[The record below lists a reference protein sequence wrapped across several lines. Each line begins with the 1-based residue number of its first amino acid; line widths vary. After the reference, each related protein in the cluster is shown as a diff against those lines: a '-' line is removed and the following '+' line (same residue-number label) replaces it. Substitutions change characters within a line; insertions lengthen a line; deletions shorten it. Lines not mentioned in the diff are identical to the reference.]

1 MRRFYRVCF
10 ILGLTFGLA
19 GFAHAQTDPAQADF
33 DGNGTVEFADF
44 LQFVALFGKTSAD
57 PEFDS
62 RMDFDGNGT
71 IDFPDFLQFVSV
83 FGQSSGI
90 TPAAPTPTLAVES
103 NMSIAVSWAAIANA
117 TGYNVERRM
126 QGLSDFTT
134 VAENVT
140 GTSYTDTGLVPGTD
154 YDYRIVVISAAGPSK
169 PGSVAM
175 AMTTP
180 SGMASGMP
188 EVLTGLITSDRLL
201 TSDKYYLLSGAVFIQ
216 DGATLTI
223 EPGTQIFG
231 EGATNGTL
239 IVAQGGKVIANGRA
253 DRPIVFT
260 SDALDNEKDRG
271 QWGGLIINGRAPVNT
286 GAIAQGEGDTGTY
299 GGSDPTDN
307 SGVLRYVRVEFA
319 GIEFS
324 PDNEL
329 NGIAFQGVGSGTVV
343 DYVQV
348 HFNQDDGIEFFGGTV
363 NAKHLYCTGIRDDS
377 FDWTDGWTG
386 KGQFWVAQQRGDD
399 ADNGFESDNEGDNNE
414 AMPRS
419 NPTIY
424 NVTLVGDP
432 NGPESDTGL
441 LLREGTAATL
451 RNFIVIGFNKGG
463 LDIDTGSSIQLANSG
478 ELSVQ
483 NTIFYNNKVDGTP
496 GNFEVDDDEID
507 EAVWARMPAFNN
519 SEVDPMLMAPYS
531 LGSPDYRP
539 GAGSPALTM
548 QAASPPDDGFFES
561 VSYIGAFDAANN
573 WLAGW
578 STSEQP
584 AGTVLPPA
592 APSGVIASGSGT
604 SIQVTWNASEGATSY
619 TVQRRMQGLST
630 FEEVSTGPST
640 SFSDMGL
647 VPGTEYDYRIIA
659 SSDVGSSSASAIA
672 TGMTTS
678 SGMASGMPEVL
689 TGRITSDRLLT
700 SDKYYLLSGAVFVQ
714 DGATLTIEPGT
725 TLFGEGATNGTLIV
739 AQGGKV
745 IANGRADRP
754 IVFTSDA
761 VEGQRDRGQ
770 WGGLIINGRA
780 PVNTGAIAQ
789 GEGDTGTYGGSDP
802 TDNSGVLRYVRVEF
816 AGIEFSPDNELNG
829 IAFQGVG
836 SGTVVD
842 YVQVH
847 FNQDDGI
854 EFFGGTVNAKHL
866 YCTGIRDDSF
876 DWTDGWTGKG
886 QFWVAQQRGDD
897 ADNGFESDNEGDN
910 NEAMPR
916 SNPTIYNVTL
926 VGDPNGPE
934 SDTGLLLRE
943 GTAAT
948 LRNFIVIGFNKGGLD
963 IDTGSSI
970 QLANSG
976 ELSVQNTIFYNNKVD
991 GTPGNF
997 EVDDDEIDEAAWAT
1011 MASFNNAEVDP
1022 MLMAPYSLRSPDY
1035 RPFSSSPAV
1044 TMEAASP
1051 PSDGFFDAVSYI
1063 GGVGPNNNWLA
1074 GWTTA
1079 EQPAGAEEI
1088 GSIEILEGRITSDRT
1103 LTSDK
1108 SYLLKGAVFVDNSAT
1123 LTIEPGTFIFGEGA
1137 TNGTLIVAQGGKL
1150 MADGTASRPI
1160 VFTSDAVEGQRDRG
1174 QWGGLII
1181 NGRAPVNTGA
1191 IAQGEGDTGTYGGSD
1206 PTDNSGVLR
1215 YVRVEFA
1222 GIEFSPDNEL
1232 NGIAFQGVGSGT
1244 VVDYVQVHFN
1254 QDDGIEFFG
1263 GTVNAKHL
1271 YCTGIRD
1278 DSFDWTDGWTGKGQF
1293 WVAQQRG
1300 DDADN
1305 GFESDNEGDNNEAMP
1320 RSNPTIYNV
1329 TLVGDPNGPES
1340 DTGLLLREGTAATLR
1355 NFIVIGFNKGGL
1367 DIDTGSSI
1375 QLANSGELS
1384 VQNTIFY
1391 NNKVDGTPGNFEV
1404 DNDGEEGTPDSFDE
1418 ASWAR
1423 MPAFNNAEV
1432 NPMLMAPYS
1441 TSTPDFTPE
1450 SNSPAV
1456 DGTVPVA
1463 SPPDDGFFTSVNF
1476 IGGVDP
1482 LRNWLAGWTTN
1493 ERPAGQ

>member
-33 DGNGTVEFADF
+33 DGNGKVEFADF

-62 RMDFDGNGT
+62 RMDFDGNGA

-154 YDYRIVVISAAGPSK
+154 YDYRIVVISAAGPSE

-188 EVLTGLITSDRLL
+188 EVLTGMITSDRLL
-201 TSDKYYLLSGAVFIQ
+201 TSDKYYLLSGAVFVQ

-286 GAIAQGEGDTGTY
+286 GA
-299 GGSDPTDN
+299 
-307 SGVLRYVRVEFA
+307 V
-319 GIEFS
+319 
-324 PDNEL
+324 
-329 NGIAFQGVGSGTVV
+329 
-343 DYVQV
+343 
-348 HFNQDDGIEFFGGTV
+348 
-363 NAKHLYCTGIRDDS
+363 
-377 FDWTDGWTG
+377 
-386 KGQFWVAQQRGDD
+386 
-399 ADNGFESDNEGDNNE
+399 
-414 AMPRS
+414 
-419 NPTIY
+419 
-424 NVTLVGDP
+424 
-432 NGPESDTGL
+432 
-441 LLREGTAATL
+441 
-451 RNFIVIGFNKGG
+451 
-463 LDIDTGSSIQLANSG
+463 
-478 ELSVQ
+478 
-483 NTIFYNNKVDGTP
+483 
-496 GNFEVDDDEID
+496 
-507 EAVWARMPAFNN
+507 
-519 SEVDPMLMAPYS
+519 
-531 LGSPDYRP
+531 
-539 GAGSPALTM
+539 
-548 QAASPPDDGFFES
+548 
-561 VSYIGAFDAANN
+561 
-573 WLAGW
+573 
-578 STSEQP
+578 
-584 AGTVLPPA
+584 
-592 APSGVIASGSGT
+592 
-604 SIQVTWNASEGATSY
+604 
-619 TVQRRMQGLST
+619 
-630 FEEVSTGPST
+630 
-640 SFSDMGL
+640 
-647 VPGTEYDYRIIA
+647 
-659 SSDVGSSSASAIA
+659 
-672 TGMTTS
+672 
-678 SGMASGMPEVL
+678 
-689 TGRITSDRLLT
+689 
-700 SDKYYLLSGAVFVQ
+700 
-714 DGATLTIEPGT
+714 
-725 TLFGEGATNGTLIV
+725 
-739 AQGGKV
+739 
-745 IANGRADRP
+745 
-754 IVFTSDA
+754 
-761 VEGQRDRGQ
+761 
-770 WGGLIINGRA
+770 
-780 PVNTGAIAQ
+780 AQ

-997 EVDDDEIDEAAWAT
+997 EVDDDEIDEAAWAR
-1011 MASFNNAEVDP
+1011 MPAFNNSEVDP

-1051 PSDGFFDAVSYI
+1051 PSDGFFDAVDYI

-1108 SYLLKGAVFVDNSAT
+1108 SYLLKGAVFVDNGAT

-1150 MADGTASRPI
+1150 MADGTADRPI

-1244 VVDYVQVHFN
+1244 TVEYVQVHYN

-1263 GTVNAKHL
+1263 GTVNAKYL

-1340 DTGLLLREGTAATLR
+1340 DTGLLLREGTAGTLR

-1404 DNDGEEGTPDSFDE
+1404 DDDEIDE
-1418 ASWAR
+1418 AAWAR
-1423 MPAFNNAEV
+1423 MPSFNNAEV
-1432 NPMLMAPYS
+1432 DPMLMAPYS

-1450 SNSPAV
+1450 SNSPAA

>member
-33 DGNGTVEFADF
+33 DGNGKVEFADF

-62 RMDFDGNGT
+62 RMDFDGNGA
-71 IDFPDFLQFVSV
+71 IEFSDFLQFVSV

-103 NMSIAVSWAAIANA
+103 NMSIAVSWAAIAYA

-134 VAENVT
+134 VTENVT
-140 GTSYTDTGLVPGTD
+140 GTSYTDTDLVPGTD
-154 YDYRIVVISAAGPSK
+154 YAYRIVVISAAGASE

-188 EVLTGLITSDRLL
+188 EVLTGNITSDRLL

-253 DRPIVFT
+253 DGPIVFT
-260 SDALDNEKDRG
+260 SDAL
-271 QWGGLIINGRAPVNT
+271 
-286 GAIAQGEGDTGTY
+286 
-299 GGSDPTDN
+299 
-307 SGVLRYVRVEFA
+307 
-319 GIEFS
+319 
-324 PDNEL
+324 
-329 NGIAFQGVGSGTVV
+329 
-343 DYVQV
+343 
-348 HFNQDDGIEFFGGTV
+348 
-363 NAKHLYCTGIRDDS
+363 
-377 FDWTDGWTG
+377 
-386 KGQFWVAQQRGDD
+386 
-399 ADNGFESDNEGDNNE
+399 
-414 AMPRS
+414 
-419 NPTIY
+419 
-424 NVTLVGDP
+424 
-432 NGPESDTGL
+432 
-441 LLREGTAATL
+441 
-451 RNFIVIGFNKGG
+451 
-463 LDIDTGSSIQLANSG
+463 
-478 ELSVQ
+478 
-483 NTIFYNNKVDGTP
+483 
-496 GNFEVDDDEID
+496 
-507 EAVWARMPAFNN
+507 
-519 SEVDPMLMAPYS
+519 
-531 LGSPDYRP
+531 
-539 GAGSPALTM
+539 
-548 QAASPPDDGFFES
+548 
-561 VSYIGAFDAANN
+561 
-573 WLAGW
+573 
-578 STSEQP
+578 
-584 AGTVLPPA
+584 
-592 APSGVIASGSGT
+592 
-604 SIQVTWNASEGATSY
+604 
-619 TVQRRMQGLST
+619 
-630 FEEVSTGPST
+630 
-640 SFSDMGL
+640 
-647 VPGTEYDYRIIA
+647 
-659 SSDVGSSSASAIA
+659 
-672 TGMTTS
+672 
-678 SGMASGMPEVL
+678 
-689 TGRITSDRLLT
+689 
-700 SDKYYLLSGAVFVQ
+700 
-714 DGATLTIEPGT
+714 
-725 TLFGEGATNGTLIV
+725 
-739 AQGGKV
+739 
-745 IANGRADRP
+745 
-754 IVFTSDA
+754 
-761 VEGQRDRGQ
+761 EGQRDRGQ

-789 GEGDTGTYGGSDP
+789 GEGDTGSYGGSDP
-802 TDNSGVLRYVRVEF
+802 ADNSG
-816 AGIEFSPDNELNG
+816 I
-829 IAFQGVG
+829 
-836 SGTVVD
+836 
-842 YVQVH
+842 
-847 FNQDDGI
+847 
-854 EFFGGTVNAKHL
+854 
-866 YCTGIRDDSF
+866 
-876 DWTDGWTGKG
+876 
-886 QFWVAQQRGDD
+886 
-897 ADNGFESDNEGDN
+897 
-910 NEAMPR
+910 
-916 SNPTIYNVTL
+916 
-926 VGDPNGPE
+926 
-934 SDTGLLLRE
+934 
-943 GTAAT
+943 
-948 LRNFIVIGFNKGGLD
+948 
-963 IDTGSSI
+963 
-970 QLANSG
+970 
-976 ELSVQNTIFYNNKVD
+976 
-991 GTPGNF
+991 
-997 EVDDDEIDEAAWAT
+997 
-1011 MASFNNAEVDP
+1011 
-1022 MLMAPYSLRSPDY
+1022 
-1035 RPFSSSPAV
+1035 
-1044 TMEAASP
+1044 
-1051 PSDGFFDAVSYI
+1051 
-1063 GGVGPNNNWLA
+1063 
-1074 GWTTA
+1074 
-1079 EQPAGAEEI
+1079 
-1088 GSIEILEGRITSDRT
+1088 
-1103 LTSDK
+1103 
-1108 SYLLKGAVFVDNSAT
+1108 
-1123 LTIEPGTFIFGEGA
+1123 
-1137 TNGTLIVAQGGKL
+1137 
-1150 MADGTASRPI
+1150 
-1160 VFTSDAVEGQRDRG
+1160 
-1174 QWGGLII
+1174 
-1181 NGRAPVNTGA
+1181 
-1191 IAQGEGDTGTYGGSD
+1191 
-1206 PTDNSGVLR
+1206 LR

-1404 DNDGEEGTPDSFDE
+1404 DNDGEEGAPDSFDE
-1418 ASWAR
+1418 AAWAR

>member
-33 DGNGTVEFADF
+33 DGNGKVEFADF

-62 RMDFDGNGT
+62 RMDFDGNGA

-154 YDYRIVVISAAGPSK
+154 YDYRIVVISAAGPSE

-188 EVLTGLITSDRLL
+188 EVLTGMITSDRLL
-201 TSDKYYLLSGAVFIQ
+201 TSDKYYLLSGAVFVQ

-286 GAIAQGEGDTGTY
+286 GA
-299 GGSDPTDN
+299 
-307 SGVLRYVRVEFA
+307 V
-319 GIEFS
+319 
-324 PDNEL
+324 
-329 NGIAFQGVGSGTVV
+329 
-343 DYVQV
+343 
-348 HFNQDDGIEFFGGTV
+348 
-363 NAKHLYCTGIRDDS
+363 
-377 FDWTDGWTG
+377 
-386 KGQFWVAQQRGDD
+386 
-399 ADNGFESDNEGDNNE
+399 
-414 AMPRS
+414 
-419 NPTIY
+419 
-424 NVTLVGDP
+424 
-432 NGPESDTGL
+432 
-441 LLREGTAATL
+441 
-451 RNFIVIGFNKGG
+451 
-463 LDIDTGSSIQLANSG
+463 
-478 ELSVQ
+478 
-483 NTIFYNNKVDGTP
+483 
-496 GNFEVDDDEID
+496 
-507 EAVWARMPAFNN
+507 
-519 SEVDPMLMAPYS
+519 
-531 LGSPDYRP
+531 
-539 GAGSPALTM
+539 
-548 QAASPPDDGFFES
+548 
-561 VSYIGAFDAANN
+561 
-573 WLAGW
+573 
-578 STSEQP
+578 
-584 AGTVLPPA
+584 
-592 APSGVIASGSGT
+592 
-604 SIQVTWNASEGATSY
+604 
-619 TVQRRMQGLST
+619 
-630 FEEVSTGPST
+630 
-640 SFSDMGL
+640 
-647 VPGTEYDYRIIA
+647 
-659 SSDVGSSSASAIA
+659 
-672 TGMTTS
+672 
-678 SGMASGMPEVL
+678 
-689 TGRITSDRLLT
+689 
-700 SDKYYLLSGAVFVQ
+700 
-714 DGATLTIEPGT
+714 
-725 TLFGEGATNGTLIV
+725 
-739 AQGGKV
+739 
-745 IANGRADRP
+745 
-754 IVFTSDA
+754 
-761 VEGQRDRGQ
+761 
-770 WGGLIINGRA
+770 
-780 PVNTGAIAQ
+780 AQ

-997 EVDDDEIDEAAWAT
+997 EVDDDEIDEAAWAR
-1011 MASFNNAEVDP
+1011 MPAFNNSEVDP

-1051 PSDGFFDAVSYI
+1051 PSDGFFDAVDYI

-1108 SYLLKGAVFVDNSAT
+1108 SYLLKGAVFVDNGAT

-1150 MADGTASRPI
+1150 MADGTADRPI

-1340 DTGLLLREGTAATLR
+1340 DTGLLLREGTAGTLR

-1404 DNDGEEGTPDSFDE
+1404 DDDEIDE
-1418 ASWAR
+1418 AAWAR
-1423 MPAFNNAEV
+1423 MPSFNNAEV
-1432 NPMLMAPYS
+1432 DPMLMAPYS

-1450 SNSPAV
+1450 SNSPAA

>member
-1 MRRFYRVCF
+1 MRRFYRVCL
-10 ILGLTFGLA
+10 ILGLTFGLTD
-19 GFAHAQTDPAQADF
+19 FAHAQTDPAQADF
-33 DGNGTVEFADF
+33 DGNGMVEFPDF

-57 PEFDS
+57 PDFDS
-62 RMDFDGNGT
+62 RMDFDGNGA
-71 IDFPDFLQFVSV
+71 IDFPDFLLFVSV

-90 TPAAPTPTLAVES
+90 TPAAPTPTLAIES

-117 TGYNVERRM
+117 TGYSVERRM
-126 QGLSDFTT
+126 QGLSEFTT

-154 YDYRIVVISAAGPSK
+154 YDYRIVVISVAGPSE
-169 PGSVAM
+169 PGSSAT

-188 EVLTGLITSDRLL
+188 EILTGMITSDRLL

-223 EPGTQIFG
+223 EPGTQVFG

-239 IVAQGGKVIANGRA
+239 IVAQGGKIIANGRA

-260 SDALDNEKDRG
+260 SDALDGEKDRG
-271 QWGGLIINGRAPVNT
+271 QWGGFIINGRAPVNT
-286 GAIAQGEGDTGTY
+286 GAIAQGEGDTGSY

-307 SGVLRYVRVEFA
+307 SGILRYVRVEFA

-483 NTIFYNNKVDGTP
+483 NTIFYNNKVGGATEGTP
-496 GNFEVDDDEID
+496 GNFEVDSDDID
-507 EAVWARMPAFNN
+507 EAAWARMPSFNN
-519 SEVDPMLMAPYS
+519 AEVNPMLRAPYS
-531 LGSPDYRP
+531 TSMPDFTP
-539 GAGSPALTM
+539 GANSPAVDGTVPV
-548 QAASPPDDGFFES
+548 ASPPDDGFFTP
-561 VSYIGAFDAANN
+561 VNFIGGVDPLGN
-573 WLAGW
+573 WLADW
-578 STSEQP
+578 TTNERP
-584 AGTVLPPA
+584 AGQSSGITPA
-592 APSGVIASGSGT
+592 SPTPTLVVESNMSIAVSWAA
-604 SIQVTWNASEGATSY
+604 IANATGYSVE
-619 TVQRRMQGLST
+619 RRMQGLSDFT
-630 FEEVSTGPST
+630 TVAENVTGT
-640 SFSDMGL
+640 SYTDTGL
-647 VPGTEYDYRIIA
+647 VPGTDYDYRIVVISVA
-659 SSDVGSSSASAIA
+659 GPSEPGSSA
-672 TGMTTS
+672 TAMTTP
-678 SGMASGMPEVL
+678 SGMASGLPEIL
-689 TGRITSDRLLT
+689 TGMITSDRLLT
-700 SDKYYLLSGAVFVQ
+700 SDKYYLLSGAVFIQ

-725 TLFGEGATNGTLIV
+725 QVFGEGATNGTLIV
-739 AQGGKV
+739 AQGGKI

-761 VEGQRDRGQ
+761 LDGEKDRGQ
-770 WGGLIINGRA
+770 WGGFIINGRA
-780 PVNTGAIAQ
+780 PVNTGAVAQ
-789 GEGDTGTYGGSDP
+789 GEGDTGSYGGSDP
-802 TDNSGVLRYVRVEF
+802 TDNSGILRYVRVEF

-886 QFWVAQQRGDD
+886 QFWVAQQHGDD

-976 ELSVQNTIFYNNKVD
+976 ELSVQNTIFYNN
-991 GTPGNF
+991 
-997 EVDDDEIDEAAWAT
+997 
-1011 MASFNNAEVDP
+1011 
-1022 MLMAPYSLRSPDY
+1022 R
-1035 RPFSSSPAV
+1035 
-1044 TMEAASP
+1044 
-1051 PSDGFFDAVSYI
+1051 
-1063 GGVGPNNNWLA
+1063 
-1074 GWTTA
+1074 
-1079 EQPAGAEEI
+1079 
-1088 GSIEILEGRITSDRT
+1088 
-1103 LTSDK
+1103 
-1108 SYLLKGAVFVDNSAT
+1108 
-1123 LTIEPGTFIFGEGA
+1123 
-1137 TNGTLIVAQGGKL
+1137 
-1150 MADGTASRPI
+1150 
-1160 VFTSDAVEGQRDRG
+1160 
-1174 QWGGLII
+1174 
-1181 NGRAPVNTGA
+1181 
-1191 IAQGEGDTGTYGGSD
+1191 
-1206 PTDNSGVLR
+1206 
-1215 YVRVEFA
+1215 
-1222 GIEFSPDNEL
+1222 
-1232 NGIAFQGVGSGT
+1232 
-1244 VVDYVQVHFN
+1244 
-1254 QDDGIEFFG
+1254 
-1263 GTVNAKHL
+1263 
-1271 YCTGIRD
+1271 
-1278 DSFDWTDGWTGKGQF
+1278 
-1293 WVAQQRG
+1293 
-1300 DDADN
+1300 
-1305 GFESDNEGDNNEAMP
+1305 
-1320 RSNPTIYNV
+1320 
-1329 TLVGDPNGPES
+1329 
-1340 DTGLLLREGTAATLR
+1340 
-1355 NFIVIGFNKGGL
+1355 
-1367 DIDTGSSI
+1367 
-1375 QLANSGELS
+1375 
-1384 VQNTIFY
+1384 
-1391 NNKVDGTPGNFEV
+1391 VDGTPGNFEV

-1418 ASWAR
+1418 ADWAR
-1423 MPAFNNAEV
+1423 MPSFNNAEV
-1432 NPMLMAPYS
+1432 NPMLRAPYS
-1441 TSTPDFTPE
+1441 ASTPDFTPE
-1450 SNSPAV
+1450 ANSPAV

-1463 SPPDDGFFTSVNF
+1463 SPPDDGFFTPVNF

-1482 LRNWLAGWTTN
+1482 LRNWLADWTTN